1 LFSLLLKWPKEKY
14 FCCSHY
20 LIKHWI
26 ICLSG
31 LEEGKLSSTNGNAS
45 DPPAADAAAQDHS
58 VASMLRNAS
67 TLGDSVLL
75 IAALCFHSVFEGIA
89 IGVAGKIIII
99 FLT

>member
-1 LFSLLLKWPKEKY
+1 MLRLVSKWKKAVKSQLV
-14 FCCSHY
+14 FVQ
-20 LIKHWI
+20 
-26 ICLSG
+26 
-31 LEEGKLSSTNGNAS
+31 
-45 DPPAADAAAQDHS
+45 DAAAQDHS

-89 IGVAGKIIII
+89 IGVAGKIIIF